1 MSVPSSKN
9 HRHLISREERR
20 GKSETWKIGGFR
32 FASRRRWRDSKPWMD
47 PGAEISCP
55 SAAAPPFSSLSLWL
69 PMAGWKSTTKRSAV
83 GGSFGTFSTALATGN
98 PARLIHASVDVSPSR
113 KAIGGSTHHSFT
125 RHRRRTS
132 LLSIS
137 SRFHSSVVVSCDVFY
152 DWSQGCRR
160 ARII

>member
-1 MSVPSSKN
+1 MQTNAGFKK
-9 HRHLISREERR
+9 RR
-20 GKSETWKIGGFR
+20 GPIGGDMR
-32 FASRRRWRDSKPWMD
+32 
-47 PGAEISCP
+47 
-55 SAAAPPFSSLSLWL
+55 SL
-69 PMAGWKSTTKRSAV
+69 K
-83 GGSFGTFSTALATGN
+83 LATGN